1 MNLVNSNLLFF
12 NLLKHPAALL
22 VVGTVAFALWFGYGL
37 NHDILRTKQQSNIS
51 HVKYERLK
59 LGMSL
64 IEAEAILGKSTKVK
78 QSATTKVLVWE
89 NPDSSKITAIFV
101 DNKLKEKRF
110 TRR

>member
-1 MNLVNSNLLFF
+1 MKPNGGGEPTGAIAEAINN
-12 NLLKHPAALL
+12 
-22 VVGTVAFALWFGYGL
+22 
-37 NHDILRTKQQSNIS
+37 KQQLNTSC
-51 HVKYERLK
+51 VKYERLK

-89 NPDSSKITAIFV
+89 NPDFSIITLIFV